1 MKIDE
6 FRKKLKIY
14 GTLDD
19 EDRLN
24 ISGAVL
30 YPVLLSLFLKERLK
44 YRILWLLLCELKQCL
59 FQASLNN

>member
-30 YPVLLSLFLKERLK
+30 YPVLLISHL
-44 YRILWLLLCELKQCL
+44 
-59 FQASLNN
+59 